1 MTQKI
6 ENQVA
11 DTKKKEEELKAAG
24 KTYVES
30 SLQSY
35 IRLLS
40 DTLKG
45 EDVLK
50 TKTDNKIVDNRK
62 CPNCQCNLVKTL
74 SADVRV
80 FIPFLLQNKCP
91 YCTLVRDAQ
100 SAAQK
105 TIQKMEMDDSTV
117 KAIVGPLQIT
127 STQIISALAIFALVM
142 LYFATRR

>member
-80 FIPFLLQNKCP
+80 FIPFLL
-91 YCTLVRDAQ
+91 
-100 SAAQK
+100 
-105 TIQKMEMDDSTV
+105 
-117 KAIVGPLQIT
+117 
-127 STQIISALAIFALVM
+127 
-142 LYFATRR
+142 